1 MMENIFPELEPN
13 TAIYKRKRR
22 AVLQFR
28 KFGQRL
34 DILGECFGDAVISLL
49 HFDRAG
55 DVAGP
60 VIIEKFILAP
70 TDEAFEKFVKIL
82 EDSQGNLLRDI
93 SWAATSAFEHLL
105 YEDTRRQNPFP
116 LEEMAPDEI
125 LKLPKGSQELRNLLQ

>member
-1 MMENIFPELEPN
+1 MHLYRCTGGTVGHSANFAIEAASFDELDGQPKARGNPRKIKVATAVNKMMENIFPELEPN

-60 VIIEKFILAP
+60 VIIEKL
-70 TDEAFEKFVKIL
+70 
-82 EDSQGNLLRDI
+82 
-93 SWAATSAFEHLL
+93 
-105 YEDTRRQNPFP
+105 
-116 LEEMAPDEI
+116 
-125 LKLPKGSQELRNLLQ
+125 